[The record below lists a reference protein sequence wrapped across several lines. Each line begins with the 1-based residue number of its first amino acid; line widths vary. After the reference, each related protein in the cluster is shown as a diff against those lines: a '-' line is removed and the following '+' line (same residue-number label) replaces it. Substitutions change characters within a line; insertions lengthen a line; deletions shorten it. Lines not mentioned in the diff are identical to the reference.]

1 MLLHEV
7 WPNITDYCSQY
18 ILTLVEETGIHTAW
32 TWLASSPCPPS
43 MTAARSRGEECSC
56 QTLAGWPQHYH
67 PTDNSSTTISEVTS
81 ISTVSTS
88 IEKAEII
95 PWIKFVTWFA
105 WQTFIG
111 IFVLLSK
118 MLSLSLSLP
127 SSCYIHSADF
137 SIPALIS
144 QFQPSF
150 GLEGWLQSTTVLSS
164 SGHSLKKISTL

>member
-1 MLLHEV
+1 MRFDEKHYWLLPPV
-7 WPNITDYCSQY
+7 DTDFGWRDWHPQSLN
-18 ILTLVEETGIHTAW
+18 LTCEFSMSTLHDSCKVSWRGMQLSNSGWLTTA
-32 TWLASSPCPPS
+32 LPPCRQFKHNYKWS
-43 MTAARSRGEECSC
+43 DINLNCVHKY
-56 QTLAGWPQHYH
+56 W
-67 PTDNSSTTISEVTS
+67 
-81 ISTVSTS
+81 
-88 IEKAEII
+88 KAEII
-95 PWIKFVTWFA
+95 PRIKFVTWFA